1 MLRKWYKKNENTLN
15 KISAIIFI
23 LSFIDLFILNGSNN
37 VLPIIII
44 IWLFYSIYK
53 EGGLFKWNY
62 KNRSSPTLVGFFIF
76 KMIVR
81 FIRKIKYDMKLEYKS
96 MFIGIVLGAVSVST
110 IFFLLVCWENLP
122 YNISKKQDKTLK

>member
-23 LSFIDLFILNGSNN
+23 LSFIDLIILNESNN

-53 EGGLFKWNY
+53 EGGLFK
-62 KNRSSPTLVGFFIF
+62 
-76 KMIVR
+76 
-81 FIRKIKYDMKLEYKS
+81 
-96 MFIGIVLGAVSVST
+96 
-110 IFFLLVCWENLP
+110 
-122 YNISKKQDKTLK
+122 

>member
-53 EGGLFKWNY
+53 EGGLFK
-62 KNRSSPTLVGFFIF
+62 
-76 KMIVR
+76 
-81 FIRKIKYDMKLEYKS
+81 
-96 MFIGIVLGAVSVST
+96 
-110 IFFLLVCWENLP
+110 
-122 YNISKKQDKTLK
+122 

>member
-53 EGGLFKWNY
+53 QGGLFK
-62 KNRSSPTLVGFFIF
+62 
-76 KMIVR
+76 
-81 FIRKIKYDMKLEYKS
+81 
-96 MFIGIVLGAVSVST
+96 
-110 IFFLLVCWENLP
+110 
-122 YNISKKQDKTLK
+122 

>member
-1 MLRKWYKKNENTLN
+1 MLRKWYKENENTLN

-53 EGGLFKWNY
+53 AGGLFK
-62 KNRSSPTLVGFFIF
+62 
-76 KMIVR
+76 
-81 FIRKIKYDMKLEYKS
+81 
-96 MFIGIVLGAVSVST
+96 
-110 IFFLLVCWENLP
+110 
-122 YNISKKQDKTLK
+122 

>member
-1 MLRKWYKKNENTLN
+1 MLRKWYKENENTLN

-53 EGGLFKWNY
+53 EGGLFK
-62 KNRSSPTLVGFFIF
+62 
-76 KMIVR
+76 
-81 FIRKIKYDMKLEYKS
+81 
-96 MFIGIVLGAVSVST
+96 
-110 IFFLLVCWENLP
+110 
-122 YNISKKQDKTLK
+122 

>member
-23 LSFIDLFILNGSNN
+23 LSFIDLFILNESNN

-53 EGGLFKWNY
+53 EGGLFK
-62 KNRSSPTLVGFFIF
+62 
-76 KMIVR
+76 
-81 FIRKIKYDMKLEYKS
+81 
-96 MFIGIVLGAVSVST
+96 
-110 IFFLLVCWENLP
+110 
-122 YNISKKQDKTLK
+122 